1 MIVKRM
7 PKAITKEVVSLSKF
21 FSNKDNTVY
30 PIQFDLQRPYCWP
43 SHNINKF
50 FKDYI
55 IDLYDQNKDA
65 DEAGEDDLYATI
77 GDAILTRPEYNY
89 GADGKC
95 KKQEIIDGSQRITT
109 SMAIVAMMIMVYLD
123 SNFIISED
131 ERRKIYNQYF
141 KTKNGLS
148 YKVIST
154 YNDNDFIEVIE
165 DCIAHTFDTDNKT
178 IKSFTKVF
186 NEPCKKNVSVYKS
199 FRETCYYVYSLIVS
213 TIGIDNVTI
222 KDRLDLF
229 LERTY
234 IHVEECAQEERM
246 SKFLEVNTCKEGVAN
261 KDVYKTQLCAKGY
274 EIDKKYQEFERKV
287 KMITNSKH
295 KRINIIKSPITPMEY
310 IMRMSLILMD
320 KTRKTCKSSFS
331 LGDEKNGFEYHIN
344 NGLLTNEHDIFIF
357 LDKCIDICNF
367 LYTSMDYKH
376 DGFNDEWYL
385 LAEYQK
391 TCKKENIWLYNILPS
406 YVISHINDDDK
417 KSFAFEMLF
426 KSYIAYS
433 IKYSTEKSVQY
444 IQDYM
449 YTFTRVL
456 LEKSE
461 KEYSLDDFKESIKT
475 VYKNTFGDLINND
488 IIIKVQ
494 NLNYCKQASRPAI
507 NNILSCIEYFA
518 QKHSGKKRDN
528 LYNLIKKDV
537 IEMEHIFPQSKIS
550 DTNKDYIHGV
560 GDLTFLEKALNAS
573 KQDNE
578 TSTSDRFGD
587 SSFITTKLM
596 IKGNRYEGIKNSD
609 IDYIQKNII
618 PLCVDE
624 KTINNFESSI
634 IIRRDA
640 IAHKIKEILS

>member
-7 PKAITKEVVSLSKF
+7 PKGITKEVVSLSKF

-77 GDAILTRPEYNY
+77 GDAILTSPEYNY
-89 GADGKC
+89 GVDGKC

-109 SMAIVAMMIMVYLD
+109 SMAIVAMMIMMYLD
-123 SNFIISED
+123 NNFIISED

-148 YKVIST
+148 YKIIST
-154 YNDNDFIEVIE
+154 YRDNDFIEVIE

-186 NEPCKKNVSVYKS
+186 NEPGKKNVSVYKS
-199 FRETCYYVYSLIVS
+199 FRQTCYYVYSLIVS

-261 KDVYKTQLCAKGY
+261 KDVYKTQLCAKGS
-274 EIDKKYQEFERKV
+274 EIDKKFQEFERKV
-287 KMITNSKH
+287 KMITVSKH
-295 KRINIIKSPITPMEY
+295 KRINIIKLPITPMEY

-320 KTRKTCKSSFS
+320 KTRKICKSSFS
-331 LGDEKNGFEYHIN
+331 LDDEKNGFEYHIN

-367 LYTSMDYKH
+367 LYTSMDYKQ
-376 DGFNDEWYL
+376 DGFNEEWYL

-475 VYKNTFGDLINND
+475 VYNNTFGDLINND

-494 NLNYCKQASRPAI
+494 NLNYLKQASRPAI

-537 IEMEHIFPQSKIS
+537 IEMEHIFPQSKMS

-596 IKGNRYEGIKNSD
+596 IKGNRYEGIINPD
-609 IDYIQKNII
+609 IKHIQENII
-618 PLCVDE
+618 PLCVDKE
-624 KTINNFESSI
+624 TINNFESSI